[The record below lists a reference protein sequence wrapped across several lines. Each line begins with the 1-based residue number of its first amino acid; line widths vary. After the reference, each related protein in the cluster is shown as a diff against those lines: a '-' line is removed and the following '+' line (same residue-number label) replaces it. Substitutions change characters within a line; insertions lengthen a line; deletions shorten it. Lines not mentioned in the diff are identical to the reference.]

1 VQLDHPRATSIK
13 HSCSKSLCQ
22 IQSNLLSHP
31 LFPSFSINLAARIQQ
46 KSVNMFSA
54 TVAARSLALR
64 SRPLRVS
71 LSLQHSQ
78 PQSTST
84 SSGTDNYWQQIKPW
98 KDVSAEEFMSYR
110 WQVSSRSQQYPVSP
124 LTIPASKHR
133 TRYKKATFFSLG
145 SIIAH
150 FGQIQQPTAAE
161 NKDKR
166 GIHSRRCGS
175 SQISP
180 YGHPPDSAHSIMY

>member
-1 VQLDHPRATSIK
+1 MHFQLRVGQCRGRKKPLYNSTIREQLLLNT
-13 HSCSKSLCQ
+13 SCSGSSCQ

-31 LFPSFSINLAARIQQ
+31 LFPSFSNNSVARIQQ

-64 SRPLRVS
+64 SRPLRIS

-110 WQVSSRSQQYPVSP
+110 WQVSSRSLQSPVSL
-124 LTIPASKHR
+124 LTSPASKHR
-133 TRYKKATFFSLG
+133 TRYKKATLFSLR
-145 SIIAH
+145 SIIAD
-150 FGQIQQPTAAE
+150 FGQI
-161 NKDKR
+161 
-166 GIHSRRCGS
+166 
-175 SQISP
+175 
-180 YGHPPDSAHSIMY
+180 